1 MILMGAGVDT
11 ELLSIKSAKKEDETK
26 NQADEKM
33 KFIDHVDQ
41 TIEAV
46 EKLTDRAYKVA
57 DFHEGKGRTTA
68 RRTTRRLKILSEA
81 WHDAT
86 TRLDE
91 LLIDPSDELQA
102 LAQKHEMEAN

>member
-1 MILMGAGVDT
+1 MEKA
-11 ELLSIKSAKKEDETK
+11 EDHK
-26 NQADEKM
+26 GL

-57 DFHEGKGRTTA
+57 DFHEGKGRATA
-68 RRTTRRLKILSEA
+68 RRTSRRLKILSEA

-86 TRLDE
+86 SRLDE
-91 LLIDPSDELQA
+91 LLIDPSDELKA
-102 LAQKHEMEAN
+102 LAQKLEEN